1 MPQRAATL
9 ESLPVAFEVV
19 KAMRADGLD
28 WGEGYRPLGRQAL
41 AEIIETEMAAAV
53 DRHLEG
59 LEAEDAADRRNGYY
73 RRRLMTELGDIELSV
88 PRTRRYCPTEV
99 VRAYARRSP
108 EIDRTIL
115 AGFVLGLSTR
125 KLGEVL
131 LCLLGRP
138 VSPTTVSRVA
148 KTLDRAVEAF
158 HARPLKGRY
167 RALMLDGVVLARKT
181 GAGALRRPVLVALG
195 LRHDGKKE
203 VIDYRLARGESAA
216 EWERFLADL
225 YTRGLTGEGLDMICI
240 DGGSGLIAALPMVYD
255 KIPVQRCWAHKIRNV
270 LNKVRKADEKAV
282 KADLHSVMNADTA
295 MKARSAARRFAE
307 RWGQAY
313 PAAVACLRDDL
324 DELLT
329 CFRYKTLGERKAVR
343 TTNAIERRFRE
354 VRRRT
359 RPMGVFQDRTS
370 MDRILFAV
378 FTHENKMQG
387 IPTLLVLTQN
397 L

>member
-1 MPQRAATL
+1 MLPRAATID
-9 ESLPVAFEVV
+9 SLPAAFEVV
-19 KAMRADGLD
+19 KAMQADGLD
-28 WGEGYRPLGRQAL
+28 WGDGWRRLGRRAL

-59 LEAEDAADRRNGYY
+59 LEAQDAADRRNGSY
-73 RRRLMTELGDIELSV
+73 RRSLLTELGDIELSV
-88 PRTRRYCPTEV
+88 PRARRYCPTEV

-131 LCLLGRP
+131 PCLLGRP
-138 VSPTTVSRVA
+138 VSPAMVSRVA
-148 KTLDRAVEAF
+148 QRLDVAVEAF
-158 HARPLKGRY
+158 HTRPLNGRY
-167 RALMLDGVVLARKT
+167 KALMFDGVVLARKT

-195 LRHDGKKE
+195 LRQDGNKE

-216 EWERFLADL
+216 EWERFLDDL
-225 YTRGLTGEGLDMICI
+225 YKRGLTGEGLDMICV
-240 DGGSGLIAALPMVYD
+240 DAGSGLIAALPMVYD
-255 KIPVQRCWAHKIRNV
+255 KIPVQRCWAHKIRSV
-270 LNKVRKADEKAV
+270 LNKVRIADEASV
-282 KADLHSVMNADTA
+282 KVDLHAVMNADTA

-313 PAAVACLRDDL
+313 PAAVACLRHDL

-329 CFRYKTLGERKAVR
+329 CFRYKTLAERKAVR
-343 TTNAIERRFRE
+343 TTNAIERFRE

-387 IPTLLVLTQN
+387 IPTLLALTQN